1 MWQKIF
7 LFLLLIFII
16 IDFWFF
22 YKEKI
27 KNKIFD
33 IVAIVIGISG
43 SGKTNVIKTLEDI
56 DFYSID
62 NLPIKFIPNIL
73 ENFFD
78 AEKSN
83 IKKIAFGIDSREI
96 NFLEKFE
103 KLKDYLSIK
112 KKEKKTL
119 LDYKILFIDASDK
132 ILCRRFQETRRKHP
146 LNIQNDS
153 FLEQNIKKERDIL
166 MGVIKHADKI
176 IDTSDLSVI
185 RLKTIIKNYFNY
197 DSEKIIINIISFG
210 FKYGLP
216 YDVSMMFDVRFLPNP
231 YYVDELKNLTGND
244 EKIVDFVL
252 NNLETKKFVEKLL
265 DFIFYLIPLFIKEG
279 KNYISFGVG
288 CTGGKHRS
296 VVITNLLAREI
307 KNKFLHNTNIIHR
320 DINKW
325 F

>member
-1 MWQKIF
+1 M
-7 LFLLLIFII
+7 
-16 IDFWFF
+16 
-22 YKEKI
+22 
-27 KNKIFD
+27 
-33 IVAIVIGISG
+33 
-43 SGKTNVIKTLEDI
+43 
-56 DFYSID
+56 
-62 NLPIKFIPNIL
+62 

-320 DINKW
+320 DINK
-325 F
+325 